1 MQSSAA
7 CAVAGSTSRPNRWE
21 TLCALQSLLP
31 LLKKAATDLRRA
43 DMVYW
48 LEQADAEVANIIRGH
63 PSDAT
68 AIPALIASCPQDR
81 HPVAQAWCM
90 SPAKTRRV
98 HWRR

>member
-1 MQSSAA
+1 M
-7 CAVAGSTSRPNRWE
+7 AGSTSPNRWE

-48 LEQADAEVANIIRGH
+48 FEQADAEVANIIRGH

-81 HPVAQAWCM
+81 RSVAQA
-90 SPAKTRRV
+90 
-98 HWRR
+98 

>member
-31 LLKKAATDLRRA
+31 FLKKAAADLDRA

-48 LEQADAEVANIIRGH
+48 FEQADAEVANIIRGR
-63 PSDAT
+63 PSDTT
-68 AIPALIASCPQDR
+68 AIPALIACSPYNR
-81 HPVAQAWCM
+81 PPLAQTQ
-90 SPAKTRRV
+90 SGS
-98 HWRR
+98 

>member
-1 MQSSAA
+1 MQASAA
-7 CAVAGSTSRPNRWE
+7 CAVAGSTSPNRWE

-48 LEQADAEVANIIRGH
+48 FEQADAEVANIIRGH

-81 HPVAQAWCM
+81 RSVAQA
-90 SPAKTRRV
+90 
-98 HWRR
+98 

>member
-7 CAVAGSTSRPNRWE
+7 CAVAGWTSPNRWE

-48 LEQADAEVANIIRGH
+48 FEQADAEVANIIRGH

-81 HPVAQAWCM
+81 QSVAQA
-90 SPAKTRRV
+90 
-98 HWRR
+98 

>member
-31 LLKKAATDLRRA
+31 LLKKAVTDRRRA
-43 DMVYW
+43 DMGYW
-48 LEQADAEVANIIRGH
+48 FEQADAEVANIIRGH

-81 HPVAQAWCM
+81 HPV
-90 SPAKTRRV
+90 
-98 HWRR
+98 

>member
-7 CAVAGSTSRPNRWE
+7 CAVAGSTSGPNRWE

-31 LLKKAATDLRRA
+31 LLKKAATDLHRA

-81 HPVAQAWCM
+81 HPVAQA
-90 SPAKTRRV
+90 
-98 HWRR
+98 